1 MYLHMTDVTMR
12 VSAALCVGRLGC
24 QADCGL
30 ERDVKVVIVVVKVGA
45 GDKRVS
51 NSISHRHT
59 STTLP
64 NAIVQVAFFTHKTNP
79 ALCINRILIWQR
91 HALYIVVSKN
101 DMLFRCHQCSMKHQN
116 TIRWLIDKVY
126 EEYTDCSL
134 NHANCSL
141 NHANCSL
148 NHSNRS
154 LNHANRSLNHANCSL
169 NQV

>member
-1 MYLHMTDVTMR
+1 VITQIYERNLVANMKIGDNVNEVKHWLCGTDVTKYLHMTDVTMYLHMTDVTTYLHMTDVTMR

-101 DMLFRCHQCSMKHQN
+101 DMLFRCH
-116 TIRWLIDKVY
+116 
-126 EEYTDCSL
+126 
-134 NHANCSL
+134 
-141 NHANCSL
+141 
-148 NHSNRS
+148 
-154 LNHANRSLNHANCSL
+154 
-169 NQV
+169 